1 MNRLSGRLAEPV
13 KSTGAV
19 KAGLTHSI
27 TGDTVTQTAS
37 TVGRK
42 PLAVPTQVA
51 LAGVF
56 AALIAVCSML
66 PPIPVGG
73 FGVPIT
79 LQTFAV
85 MLTGLILGAR
95 LGFLSVGLYVVVGL
109 VGLPVFSGF
118 NASFGVLAG
127 PSGGYLLAFPFAA
140 ALAGALS
147 SLVLKRGQ
155 AAAARRQTGTGRM
168 GFGWWALVWLSAMI
182 GSFVFVHPMGIGGM
196 MLALDLDLPTAI
208 GADMVF
214 WPGDVIKNV
223 LATAVAAT
231 VIRAFPALA
240 LRRF

>member
-1 MNRLSGRLAEPV
+1 MSQ
-13 KSTGAV
+13 AV
-19 KAGLTHSI
+19 HG
-27 TGDTVTQTAS
+27 VQP
-37 TVGRK
+37 K

-85 MLTGLILGAR
+85 MLTGLVLGAR
-95 LGFLSVGLYVVVGL
+95 LGFLAVLLYVVVGL
-109 VGLPVFSGF
+109 AGLPVFSGF
-118 NASFGVLAG
+118 NAGLGVLAG
-127 PSGGYLLAFPFAA
+127 PSAGYLLAFPLAA

-147 SLVLKRGQ
+147 TVVLRRGQ
-155 AAAARRQTGTGRM
+155 ASAARAAGRM
-168 GFGWWALVWLSAMI
+168 GLGWWALVWLCAMVA
-182 GSFVFVHPMGIGGM
+182 SFVFVHPMGIAGM
-196 MLALDLDLPTAI
+196 MLALDLDLATGI

-214 WPGDVIKNV
+214 WPGDVVKNV

>member
-1 MNRLSGRLAEPV
+1 M
-13 KSTGAV
+13 
-19 KAGLTHSI
+19 
-27 TGDTVTQTAS
+27 TQTAAAH
-37 TVGRK
+37 RR

-85 MLTGLILGAR
+85 LLAGLILGAR
-95 LGFLSVGLYVVVGL
+95 LGFLSVALYVVVGL

-118 NASFGVLAG
+118 NAGFGVLAG
-127 PSGGYLLAFPFAA
+127 PSAGYLLAFPFAA

-147 SLVLKRGQ
+147 SLVLRRGQ
-155 AAAARRQTGTGRM
+155 AAAARRQRGTGRM
-168 GFGWWALVWLSAMI
+168 GLGWWALVWLSAMI
-182 GSFVFVHPMGIGGM
+182 GSFVVLHPMGIAGM

-208 GADMVF
+208 GADVLF
-214 WPGDVIKNV
+214 WPGDVVKNL

>member
-1 MNRLSGRLAEPV
+1 M
-13 KSTGAV
+13 
-19 KAGLTHSI
+19 
-27 TGDTVTQTAS
+27 TQTAQAA
-37 TVGRK
+37 GRK

-85 MLTGLILGAR
+85 MLAGLILGAR
-95 LGFLSVGLYVVVGL
+95 LGFLSVALYVVVGL

-118 NASFGVLAG
+118 NAGFGVLAG

-155 AAAARRQTGTGRM
+155 ASAARAVAREASRGGSSSAGRM
-168 GFGWWALVWLSAMI
+168 RFGWWALVWLSAMI

-196 MLALDLDLPTAI
+196 MLALDLDLPTALA
-208 GADMVF
+208 ADMVF
-214 WPGDVIKNV
+214 WPGDVVKNV

-231 VIRAFPALA
+231 VIRAFPSLA

>member
-1 MNRLSGRLAEPV
+1 MSQTVPV
-13 KSTGAV
+13 A
-19 KAGLTHSI
+19 
-27 TGDTVTQTAS
+27 
-37 TVGRK
+37 GRK
-42 PLAVPTQVA
+42 PLAVPAQVA

-56 AALIAVCSML
+56 AALIAVCAML

-95 LGFLSVGLYVVVGL
+95 LGFLSVALYVVVGL
-109 VGLPVFSGF
+109 VGLPVLSGF
-118 NASFGVLAG
+118 NAGFGVLAG

-140 ALAGALS
+140 ALTGALS
-147 SLVLKRGQ
+147 TMVLKRGQ
-155 AAAARRQTGTGRM
+155 SAAAQRVARGTDVAAGRI
-168 GFGWWALVWLSAMI
+168 GFGWWALVWLSAMV
-182 GSFVFVHPMGIGGM
+182 GSFVFIHPMGIGGM
-196 MLALDLDLPTAI
+196 MLALDLDLPTALA
-208 GADMVF
+208 ADMVF

>member
-1 MNRLSGRLAEPV
+1 MPAIR
-13 KSTGAV
+13 TGIPPPFEE
-19 KAGLTHSI
+19 H
-27 TGDTVTQTAS
+27 TVSQTVPIA
-37 TVGRK
+37 GRK

-56 AALIAVCSML
+56 AALIAVCAML

-95 LGFLSVGLYVVVGL
+95 LGFLSVALYVVVGL

-118 NASFGVLAG
+118 NAGFGVLAG

-140 ALAGALS
+140 ALAGGLS
-147 SLVLKRGQ
+147 TLVLKRGQ
-155 AAAARRQTGTGRM
+155 AAAAQRAARGADVAAGRI
-168 GFGWWALVWLSAMI
+168 GFGWWALVWLSAMV
-182 GSFVFVHPMGIGGM
+182 GSFVFIHPMGIGGM
-196 MLALDLDLPTAI
+196 MLALDLDLPTALA
-208 GADMVF
+208 ADMVF
-214 WPGDVIKNV
+214 WPGDVIKNL

>member
-1 MNRLSGRLAEPV
+1 MSQSVPV
-13 KSTGAV
+13 A
-19 KAGLTHSI
+19 
-27 TGDTVTQTAS
+27 
-37 TVGRK
+37 GRK
-42 PLAVPTQVA
+42 PLAVPAQVA

-56 AALIAVCSML
+56 AALIAVCAML

-95 LGFLSVGLYVVVGL
+95 LGFLSVALYVVVGL
-109 VGLPVFSGF
+109 VGLPVLSGF
-118 NASFGVLAG
+118 NAGFGVLAG

-140 ALAGALS
+140 ALTGALS
-147 SLVLKRGQ
+147 TLVLKRGQ
-155 AAAARRQTGTGRM
+155 AAAAQRVARDADVTAGRI
-168 GFGWWALVWLSAMI
+168 GVGWWALVWLSAMV
-182 GSFVFVHPMGIGGM
+182 GSFVFIHPMGIGGM
-196 MLALDLDLPTAI
+196 MLALDLDLPTALA
-208 GADMVF
+208 ADMVF
-214 WPGDVIKNV
+214 WPGDVIKNL